1 MTPRHTGFRPS
12 PELTDLTIQD
22 VYAALAKDMARNE
35 MIADDIVRALGQGRC
50 PLLLT
55 GRIEHLQYFAGRLQ
69 NVAHHVFV
77 LKEGQGRRQ
86 RQLIAQAL
94 ASVPP
99 DESRIILA
107 TGSYIGEGF
116 DDARL
121 DTLFLAM
128 PVF

>member
-1 MTPRHTGFRPS
+1 
-12 PELTDLTIQD
+12 
-22 VYAALAKDMARNE
+22 
-35 MIADDIVRALGQGRC
+35 
-50 PLLLT
+50 LT
-55 GRIEHLQYFAGRLQ
+55 GRIEHLEYFAGRLQ
-69 NVAHHVFV
+69 NFANHVFV
-77 LKEGQGRRQ
+77 LKGGQGRRQ

-99 DESRIILA
+99 DESRVILA

-116 DDARL
+116 DDPRL